1 MAGINL
7 LDQLPSGKKGK
18 FTPPSEPTSSGSK
31 LNLSFDSGGS
41 EDSKLYLKF
50 LITAGIFYAGLNYFE
65 NYTKKENRKVQVQ
78 IDQLKES
85 IDAENQKKVQLQ
97 SIQAEME
104 GFDQKVRDYQSKIK
118 AVSSTSLNKNGLIKA
133 LEYVAV
139 EMPKEIWFSEIN
151 TSAQDKKAEFNGFS
165 LNAQSVSELIKKLDS
180 SIYFPSTKLESM
192 ELAKDSSSSSKGPI
206 NSRKFKIISR
216 LGE

>member
-18 FTPPSEPTSSGSK
+18 FTPPSEPSASGSK
-31 LNLSFDSGGS
+31 LNLSFDTGGS
-41 EDSKLYLKF
+41 EDSKLFLKF
-50 LITAGIFYAGLNYFE
+50 LITFAILYAGLKYFE
-65 NYTKKENRKVQVQ
+65 NYSKKENQKIQVQ
-78 IDQLKES
+78 IDETKNLIEV
-85 IDAENQKKVQLQ
+85 ENQKKAQLE
-97 SIQAEME
+97 SIQTEMQ

-118 AVSSTSLNKNGLIKA
+118 AVSSTSLSKNRLIKA

-139 EMPKEIWFSEIN
+139 EMPKEVWFNEISTSE
-151 TSAQDKKAEFNGFS
+151 QDKKATFDGYS

-192 ELAKDSSSSSKGPI
+192 QLNKDSSTNSKGPV
-206 NSRKFKIISR
+206 NSRKFKIISA
-216 LGE
+216 LGD

>member
-18 FTPPSEPTSSGSK
+18 FAPPSEPTSSGSK

-41 EDSKLYLKF
+41 EDSKLF
-50 LITAGIFYAGLNYFE
+50 LLLLVTFGFFYAGLSYFE
-65 NYTKKENRKVQVQ
+65 NYTKKEDDKIQKQ
-78 IDQLKES
+78 IDAVQLS
-85 IDAENQKKVQLQ
+85 IDAENQKKSKLQ

-118 AVSSTSLNKNGLIKA
+118 AVSSTSLSKNYLIKA

-139 EMPKEIWFSEIN
+139 EMPKEIWFSEIT
-151 TSAQDKKAEFNGFS
+151 TSSQEKKAEFNGFS

-192 ELAKDSSSSSKGPI
+192 ELAKDYSSNSKGPI
-206 NSRKFKIISR
+206 NSRKFKIISK

>member
-18 FTPPSEPTSSGSK
+18 FTPPSEPTASGSK

-41 EDSKLYLKF
+41 EDSKLFLKF
-50 LITAGIFYAGLNYFE
+50 LVTFAVFYSGLKYFE
-65 NYTKKENRKVQVQ
+65 NYTKKENQKIQVQ
-78 IDQLKES
+78 IDETKALIEV
-85 IDAENQKKVQLQ
+85 ENQKKAQLE
-97 SIQAEME
+97 SIQAEMAQ
-104 GFDQKVRDYQSKIK
+104 FDQKVQEYQTKIK
-118 AVSSTSLNKNGLIKA
+118 VVSSTSHNKNGLIKA

-139 EMPKEIWFSEIN
+139 EMPKEVWFSEIT
-151 TSAQDKKAEFNGFS
+151 TSSQEKKASFDGYA

-180 SIYFPSTKLESM
+180 SIYFPSTKLESI
-192 ELAKDSSSSSKGPI
+192 ELSKESRDSSEPI
-206 NSRKFKIISR
+206 NSRKFKIVSS